1 MMEFTYDEYR
11 RLLLKLSEYGY
22 KDCLYD
28 ECQNVSGK
36 KVVLRHDIDVSL
48 DEAVRFSEIEK
59 EVGVKAT
66 YFVLISTDFYNVA
79 SKREREFVKTIQ
91 KNGGAI
97 GLHFDE
103 VIYKNVDIIESVQKE
118 ALILEKIIESPVKV
132 VSMHRPSQQ
141 TLGADYHFEG
151 IINSYSKIFFKDF
164 KYVSDS
170 RRNWKEDI
178 HKIIECGKYDKLHIL
193 THPVWYNDIESS
205 AGDVLKQLIRDEELK
220 ICKALQDN
228 IRDVEEL
235 INFENIHKEID

>member
-1 MMEFTYDEYR
+1 MMEFTYDGYR
-11 RLLLKLSEYGY
+11 RLLFKLSEYGY

-66 YFVLISTDFYNVA
+66 YFVLVSTDFYNVA
-79 SKREREFVKTIQ
+79 SKRERELVKAIQ
-91 KNGGAI
+91 RNGGEI

-103 VIYKNVDIIESVQKE
+103 VVYENSGIEKKIQKE
-118 ALILEKIIESPVKV
+118 ALILENIIESPVKV
-132 VSMHRPSQQ
+132 VSMHRPSTQ
-141 TLGADYHFEG
+141 TLEADYHFEG
-151 IINSYSKIFFKDF
+151 ITNSYGKMFFKEY

-170 RRNWKEDI
+170 RRNWREDI
-178 HKIIECGKYDKLHIL
+178 YKIIESGEYENLHIL
-193 THPVWYNDIESS
+193 THPIWYNDNESS
-205 AGDVLKQLIRDEELK
+205 AGDVLQQLIRDEELK
-220 ICKALQDN
+220 VCEALKDN
-228 IRDVEEL
+228 IRDVEEF